1 MDLSDWRARI
11 DTVDRILLD
20 LINRRLEYAEEIGQ
34 IKRAHGRE
42 VRDEGREREV
52 IEGLTAQNGGPL
64 TAAAV
69 ADIFNR
75 IMAEARQLEGGDLD
89 RRNRRA

>member
-20 LINRRLEYAEEIGQ
+20 LINRRLEYAVEIGR

-42 VRDEGREREV
+42 VRDEQREREV
-52 IEGLTAQNGGPL
+52 IGLI
-64 TAAAV
+64 AAGLSNV
-69 ADIFNR
+69 KIR
-75 IMAEARQLEGGDLD
+75 ERLDLS
-89 RRNRRA
+89 R

>member
-11 DTVDRILLD
+11 DTVDQILLD
-20 LINRRLEYAEEIGQ
+20 LINRRLEYAVEIGR

-42 VRDEGREREV
+42 VRDEQREREV
-52 IEGLTAQNGGPL
+52 IEQLTTQNAGPL

-75 IMAEARQLEGGDLD
+75 IMAEACSLE
-89 RRNRRA
+89 

>member
-34 IKRAHGRE
+34 IKRAHGRK
-42 VRDEGREREV
+42 VRDEEREREV
-52 IEGLTAQNGGPL
+52 IERLKTQNGGPL
-64 TAAAV
+64 SAEAV

-75 IMAEARQLEGGDLD
+75 IMAEARLLESTGAHRGD
-89 RRNRRA
+89 

>member
-20 LINRRLEYAEEIGQ
+20 LINRRLEYADEIGK

-42 VRDEGREREV
+42 VRDEERERE
-52 IEGLTAQNGGPL
+52 IIKQLTGHNGGPL
-64 TAAAV
+64 SEGAV

-75 IMAEARQLEGGDLD
+75 IMAEARLLEGG
-89 RRNRRA
+89 